1 MEVFTEITTKVTS
14 VKTISL
20 TSKDILELMLSKG
33 IISDEKYQHEAEVFV
48 DDGMKQYK
56 RHING
61 IIVDH
66 VDFPSGMNKKQIR
79 KALLSQGYDS
89 KIRVRKN

>member
-33 IISDEKYQHEAEVFV
+33 IISDEEYQHEAEVFI

-56 RHING
+56 RHIDNLG
-61 IIVDH
+61 
-66 VDFPSGMNKKQIR
+66 G
-79 KALLSQGYDS
+79 L
-89 KIRVRKN
+89 KIKITTEKIYEETI